1 MHSCVFLLGATGA
14 GNSEVALTLAR
25 RRGAAIL
32 ALDAMQVYRE
42 ADIGLGKPSAAER
55 AEIPHGGL
63 DLVDFGAAFDVAR
76 YVEHATDFFRE
87 HRVAERPVVVAG
99 GTGLYFRALTQ
110 GLCEAPA
117 GPSHLREEL
126 AALSVEQL
134 RERLQKV
141 DPQML
146 VRIDAANPRRLIRAI
161 EVMETTGRSLH
172 AWQEEPPVPLV
183 KNF

>member
-1 MHSCVFLLGATGA
+1 MA
-14 GNSEVALTLAR
+14 GWTWSISGR
-25 RRGAAIL
+25 RSTWRGTSSMRPI
-32 ALDAMQVYRE
+32 
-42 ADIGLGKPSAAER
+42 
-55 AEIPHGGL
+55 
-63 DLVDFGAAFDVAR
+63 
-76 YVEHATDFFRE
+76 FFRE

-172 AWQEEPPVPLV
+172 AWQEETPVPLV
-183 KNF
+183 KNFKAVWLQRTREELQGGWRRARRRCSTRVGSTRCAG